1 MAIKINWQDLQK
13 RIINWHEVHAVV
25 IDWRKIRPSDWNL
38 IMADFATAWASGN
51 LPTWW
56 GSLWPRLVI
65 NSNWITADYNSI
77 AWVCYQLSSLQDAT
91 KLKITYN
98 LKIDGL
104 VRGGRLVGRLEYNG
118 GDVYYDS
125 IQHSRFGE
133 DYITSAVTDS
143 SQDTLMTEGT
153 GIFKIES
160 TIDFN
165 NSTYSQ
171 VLTYPD
177 STTGTLSG
185 TLTNND
191 KSQIRNAEERQI
203 QMNYASSIS
212 SAKLEIWR

>member
-56 GSLWPRLVI
+56 SSLWPRLVI

-77 AWVCYQLSSLQDAT
+77 AWVFYRLSPLQDAT

-98 LKIDGL
+98 LKIDAL
-104 VRGGRLVGRLEYNG
+104 VLGERLGGKLKYNG

-125 IQHSRFGE
+125 MQYSRFGE
-133 DYITSAVTDS
+133 PYIVSGVTDS

-171 VLTYPD
+171 VLTYPN
-177 STTGTLSG
+177 STTNTLSG

-191 KSQIRNAEERQI
+191 KSQIRNAEIRQI
-203 QMNYASSIS
+203 RMNYASSIS